1 MRSKEHPLM
10 RNMEHPMM
18 RGKEH
23 HGLQADNDKVI
34 ALNHGVYLNRNL
46 DIFREFLD
54 DPTISEICV
63 NRPGE
68 VWIERMGIP
77 SMERIG
83 NDAITP
89 DVLQTLARQIA
100 RVSSQQINDE
110 CPLLS
115 ASLPSGE
122 RVQVVLQPLSRHGI
136 AFSIRKQVTRN
147 MSLDDYAKAGAFEAI
162 ELVTDRQK
170 GQDDQH
176 LRMLAEKRDFRTF
189 IGDAAKARK
198 NILISGGTS
207 TGKTTFLNAIL
218 KEIDPDERI
227 LTIEDTP
234 EVLPPHKN
242 HLSLIASKG
251 GQSAAK
257 VTIQNLL
264 EAALRLR
271 PDRILLGELRGPEA
285 YTFLR
290 AVNTGH
296 PGSLTTVHADTPH
309 GALEQIGLMVMQAN
323 LGLRHDQVMDYIRSI
338 VDIVIQLKRIGGKRV
353 ISEVWYP

>member
-1 MRSKEHPLM
+1 MRNKEHPALYVI
-10 RNMEHPMM
+10 
-18 RGKEH
+18 
-23 HGLQADNDKVI
+23 DNKVPDSKQ
-34 ALNHGVYLNRNL
+34 GVYLDRYL
-46 DIFREFLD
+46 GIFREFLD
-54 DPTISEICV
+54 DPQVSEICI

-68 VWIERMGIP
+68 IWIERMGIS
-77 SMERIG
+77 SMERVESKAVTTEAMQ
-83 NDAITP
+83 N
-89 DVLQTLARQIA
+89 LARQIA
-100 RVSSQQINDE
+100 RASSQAVNDE

-115 ASLPSGE
+115 ASLPTGE
-122 RVQVVLQPLSRHGI
+122 RVQVVLHPLSRHGI
-136 AFSIRKQVTRN
+136 ALSIRKQVTRD

-162 ELVTDRQK
+162 EIVTDTNK
-170 GQDDQH
+170 GSYDQH
-176 LRMLAEKRDFRTF
+176 LRALAEQKKFREF
-189 IGDAAKARK
+189 ISEAANAKK

-218 KEIDPDERI
+218 KEIDPNERI

-234 EVLPPHKN
+234 EVLPPHTN

-251 GQSAAK
+251 GQGAAK
-257 VTIQNLL
+257 VNIQNLL

-285 YTFLR
+285 WTFLR

-309 GALEQIGLMVMQAN
+309 GALEQIGMMVMQAD
-323 LGLRHDQVMDYIRSI
+323 LGLRHDQVMDYIKSI
-338 VDIVIQLKRIGGKRV
+338 VDIVIQLKRIGGKRI

>member
-1 MRSKEHPLM
+1 MQNSPAQQRVLPFE
-10 RNMEHPMM
+10 
-18 RGKEH
+18 
-23 HGLQADNDKVI
+23 Q
-34 ALNHGVYLNRNL
+34 GVYINRYL
-46 DIFREFLD
+46 DIFRVFLD
-54 DPTISEICV
+54 DPRVSEICV

-68 VWIERMGIP
+68 VWIERMGIS
-77 SMERIG
+77 SMERIR

-89 DVLQTLARQIA
+89 DALQNLARQIA
-100 RVSSQQINDE
+100 RISSQAVNDE

-115 ASLPSGE
+115 ASLPAGE
-122 RVQVVLQPLSRHGI
+122 RVQVMLQPLSRNGT
-136 AFSIRKQVTRN
+136 ALSIRKQVTRD
-147 MSLDDYAKAGAFEAI
+147 MGFDDYARAGAFEAI
-162 ELVTDRQK
+162 ELVTELNK
-170 GQDDQH
+170 GSDDQL
-176 LRMLAEKRDFRTF
+176 LRKLAEKKKFREF
-189 IGDAAKARK
+189 ISEAARAKK

-218 KEIDPDERI
+218 KEIDLTERI

-234 EVLPPHKN
+234 EVHPPHQN

-251 GQSAAK
+251 GQGLAK

-323 LGLRHDQVMDYIRSI
+323 LGLRHDQVMDYIKSV
-338 VDIVIQLKRIGGKRV
+338 VDIVIQLKRVGGKRIV
-353 ISEVWYP
+353 SEVWYP